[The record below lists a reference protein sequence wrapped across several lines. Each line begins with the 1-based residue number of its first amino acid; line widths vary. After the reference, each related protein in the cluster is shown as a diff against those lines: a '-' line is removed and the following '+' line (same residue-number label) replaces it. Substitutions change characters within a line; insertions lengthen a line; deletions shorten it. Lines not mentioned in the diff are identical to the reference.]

1 VLEVYIGKRKAA
13 GVYVKVFGEHTTG
26 RRFYRDGYT
35 DITGSFRY
43 ALSDI
48 DGISAFSIL
57 VQTEK
62 GGLIQRVNAPTK
74 LAAYQV
80 LPNRSSKQKSLQ
92 KKK

>member
-1 VLEVYIGKRKAA
+1 
-13 GVYVKVFGEHTTG
+13 VKVFGEQSFG
-26 RRFYRDGYT
+26 RKFYRDGYT

-43 ALSDI
+43 ALSDM

-80 LPNRSSKQKSLQ
+80 MPTRVSKQKSIQ